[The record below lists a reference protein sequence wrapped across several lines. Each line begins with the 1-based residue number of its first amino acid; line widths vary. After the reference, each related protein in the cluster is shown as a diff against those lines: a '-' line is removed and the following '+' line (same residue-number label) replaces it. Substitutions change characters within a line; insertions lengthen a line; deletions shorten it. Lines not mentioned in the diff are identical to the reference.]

1 MGMVLR
7 LSLSMNTRANMNS
20 FQQLIAVNSALYH
33 PVRLALTG
41 CESGPELA
49 VLMVLLPAGY
59 LTRRL
64 RAVLEFFSPSR
75 TEH

>member
-1 MGMVLR
+1 MLR
-7 LSLSMNTRANMNS
+7 RAGET
-20 FQQLIAVNSALYH
+20 AGVKGRALYH